1 MAVTCSKEALRSL
14 HMVNDQTGLTPI
26 HTIAARWPMM
36 VCPVEVQLSRERAL
50 TLLEKHTLNAFRD
63 IDGVSAAEIAENL
76 GLFEPMLIEEA
87 LSTLQNSGALQSNIE
102 TREGGKP
109 EDNLREELRLVE
121 AKLGTRSFF
130 GSSNRELQKRKKVLA
145 GRIRGIES
153 NRGGLRKRL
162 HIAFERLR
170 GYKAK
175 VTKSGL
181 ANLLNGKITEPQKKE
196 VLSLIRSSPDGKVM
210 TSRGNGFTE
219 TDLKRADESLWS
231 PVESNTDFNPIS
243 SSDVETALRQSGQ
256 LQGGLAIQEIETLTP
271 SSNDL
276 RIHLTMCVRHED
288 GSPEI
293 VVHIERGGLSQSSG
307 RLSWAEEAINS
318 DVEILEGV
326 LHEFR
331 RVLPNAT
338 GAEINREQALPLVL
352 LPQYLIRQG
361 NSNSRSPIV
370 GRNLKNLFEA
380 KGSNAA
386 FSSLLNSRT
395 FIDLKPGKTGYSRIY
410 LTTGDDLLQFEVS
423 MSNPP
428 LPASGSIAMFDGLI
442 SRGKVTVEM
451 PDGLQNYEYPVL
463 VRDEAKGQ
471 SIVFQISERLRS
483 GMDSENA
490 YSYTKREDDLQT
502 WVDEIVSGF
511 KEDTDLFYGIS
522 KLQQAT
528 KGSGYNVNRM
538 VTESLFSNKPEL
550 IAKYGAMG
558 IFEELARHESISTE
572 DLWQFFEP
580 RVQQNL
586 LHQSIGSTAP
596 THDQTTW
603 IKHYSSEELLPW
615 EDAAELEAA
624 EFGHCYHTKGR
635 LVIRFESIVN
645 ELTIDSGAFPE
656 KLASNLSSLVQ
667 AGVIPGELVKPCF
680 ELKGERNDVSH
691 DEDHFFGLASTQSA
705 IELVRKLQDLA
716 GGYGEDSRFLEP
728 NPTSRGGPMGPDE
741 MVDYLKASSKT
752 IVSASQFG
760 LSCRPDV
767 WARVLKDR
775 LPSEFSEIPEALLSA
790 LHDAPQLS
798 GDLQFSSIS
807 NEIVD
812 RAADSWLESM
822 PESSR
827 FELHD
832 SATGTLVFLRRIG
845 LEESAKSLGS
855 KLAAKAPMPTGMS
868 DLLDEVADHRDLEK
882 LLPLSDLRSRWKRS
896 VTAKDFTVSLDDLKT
911 VKAKLM
917 EPLGNVAQ
925 QLVKDTITSEIGDLD
940 GGDAESVTD
949 FIGKLGKLSKHWH
962 THLGS
967 QDGYLSDRASQKIR
981 KGGDLET
988 AAETLRKKLPVCDGI
1003 FPKTNN
1009 SLRQIER
1016 SRKKKEKS

>member
-1 MAVTCSKEALRSL
+1 MAVTCSEESLRSL
-14 HMVNDQTGLTPI
+14 HMVNDQTAPGLTPI
-26 HTIAARWPMM
+26 HTIAGRWPMV

-50 TLLEKHTLNAFRD
+50 TLLEKHTLSAFRD

-87 LSTLQNSGALQSNIE
+87 LSTLQNSGALQSDIE

-109 EDNLREELRLVE
+109 EDDLREELRLVE
-121 AKLGTRSFF
+121 AKLGTSSFF
-130 GSSNRELQKRKKVLA
+130 GSSRRELNKKKKVLL

-162 HIAFERLR
+162 QIAFERLR
-170 GYKAK
+170 GYKAR

-196 VLSLIRSSPDGKVM
+196 VLSLIRSNPDGKVM

-219 TDLKRADESLWS
+219 TDLRPADNSLWS
-231 PVESNTDFNPIS
+231 PVESNTDFNPVS
-243 SSDVETALRQSGQ
+243 NSDVETALRQSGQ
-256 LQGGLAIQEIETLTP
+256 LQGGLAIQEIVSLTP
-271 SSNDL
+271 SSEDL
-276 RIHLTMCVRHED
+276 HIHLTMCVRHED

-293 VVHIERGGLSQSSG
+293 VVHIERGGRSRSSG
-307 RLSWAEEAINS
+307 RLSWAEETINS
-318 DVEILEGV
+318 NIAILEGV
-326 LHEFR
+326 LREFR

-338 GAEINREQALPLVL
+338 GAEINREQAFPLVL
-352 LPQYLIRQG
+352 LPQYLTRQG

-370 GRNLKNLFEA
+370 ARNRKNLFEA

-386 FSSLLNSRT
+386 FSPLLNSRT

-410 LTTGDDLLQFEVS
+410 LTTGDDLMQFEVS

-428 LPASGSIAMFDGLI
+428 LPATGSVAMIDGLI
-442 SRGKVTVEM
+442 SRGKVTVEI
-451 PDGLQNYEYPVL
+451 GNLSYEYPVL
-463 VRDEAKGQ
+463 VRDKVKGQ

-483 GMDSENA
+483 GMDSESA

-502 WVDEIVSGF
+502 WIDEIVSGF
-511 KEDTDLFYGIS
+511 ERDTDLFYGIS

-558 IFEELARHESISTE
+558 IFEELAVHESISTE

-586 LHQSIGSTAP
+586 LHQSIGSAAS
-596 THDQTTW
+596 THDWTTW

-624 EFGHCYHTKGR
+624 LFGHCYHTKGR

-645 ELTIDSGAFPE
+645 ELTIDSGVFPE
-656 KLASNLSSLVQ
+656 NLASNLSSLAQ
-667 AGVIPGELVKPCF
+667 AGVIPEELVKPCF

-705 IELVRKLQDLA
+705 IELVRKLQNLA
-716 GGYGEDSRFLEP
+716 GGYGKDSRFLEP

-767 WARVLKDR
+767 WARVLKDG
-775 LPSEFSEIPEALLSA
+775 LPSEFSEIPESLLSA
-790 LHDAPQLS
+790 LHDAPQLN

-807 NEIVD
+807 NEIVN

-832 SATGTLVFLRRIG
+832 SATGTLVFLRGIG

-868 DLLDEVADHRDLEK
+868 DLLDEVADHQNLEQ
-882 LLPLSDLRSRWKRS
+882 LLPLSDLRLRWKRS

-949 FIGKLGKLSKHWH
+949 FIEKLGKLRKHWH

-981 KGGDLET
+981 KGNDLKA
-988 AAETLRKKLPVCDGI
+988 AAETLEGRIPVHEDI
-1003 FPKTNN
+1003 FPRTNE

-1016 SRKKKEKS
+1016 SRKKKGES